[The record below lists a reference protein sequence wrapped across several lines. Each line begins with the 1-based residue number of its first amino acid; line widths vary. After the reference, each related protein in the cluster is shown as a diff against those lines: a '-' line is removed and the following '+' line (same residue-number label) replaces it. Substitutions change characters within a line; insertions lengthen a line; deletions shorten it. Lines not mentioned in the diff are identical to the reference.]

1 VQKTTSCL
9 LTIATGV
16 LLCMSAFAQNVILG
30 KITDT
35 ETNNPLSGATVLIEN
50 SMQGTTSDLRGNFK
64 LSNLKTDTYKLK
76 VSFVGYE
83 TVLVDLQLHGEPSTQ
98 LEIQLKRSTYN
109 ADEVVVCATRANGQ
123 SAIAFSNV
131 SKADIS
137 KQNLGQDLSL
147 LLNFSPSLVTTSDA
161 GAGVG
166 YTGLRIRGTD
176 ATRINVTINGIP
188 LNDAESQGVYWVNM
202 PDFAS
207 SVSSVQIQRGVGT
220 STNGAAAFGAS
231 VNILTNDFQR
241 NAYSEINNSF
251 GSFNTWK
258 HTVKVG
264 TGLLN
269 NKFTIDARLSKLS
282 SDGFVD
288 RAKSDLRSFYIS
300 GGYFGKRSFVRLNV
314 FSGKEQTYQAW
325 EGVPEARLKNDREGV
340 LAYIGRNY
348 LNDRDANNLL
358 NSDGRTYNLYLYD
371 NQTDN
376 YQQDHYQLISSHNLS
391 PNWTLNANAFVVHG
405 RGYYEQFK
413 DEDKLSKYKLPS
425 VVIGTTTIKKSD
437 IIRRRWL
444 DNYFYGTTFSLDYTN
459 FGNLKANLGGG
470 WNQYDGQHFGEIVW
484 ARYASTSNIRQHY
497 YESSSLKTDFNL
509 YGKLYYSFT
518 EKLTAFAD
526 VQVRKVGYYIKGDDN
541 QQRQQLH
548 DVNYLFVNPKLGLT
562 YSLSDRGTAYLSY
575 SVANRE
581 PNRDDFTESNKQIPL
596 NPETLHDIEAG
607 YKFQNNRFA
616 GSIGGYLMNYKN
628 QLVLT
633 GQLNDVGN
641 GIRVNVPES
650 YRAGVEFEAV
660 ILLSNK
666 LKWNANATLSQNKI
680 KNFTEYV
687 IDYDDANGGYQT
699 IAHGSSDIAF
709 SPNIIVGS
717 QLIYTASKNL
727 ELALLSKY
735 VGQQFLDNTSNKSR
749 QLNAYF
755 TNDIRLIYNYK
766 KLTVSALVNNIL
778 NQKYESN
785 GYTYSYIYDKQTT
798 TENFYYPQAGRHFL
812 VSLGLR
818 F

>member
-1 VQKTTSCL
+1 MPT
-9 LTIATGV
+9 
-16 LLCMSAFAQNVILG
+16 FAQNVIVG
-30 KITDT
+30 KITDA
-35 ETNNPLSGATVLIEN
+35 ETQSPLSGATVLIEN
-50 SMQGTTSDLRGNFK
+50 SMQGTTSDLRGDFR
-64 LSNLKTDTYKLK
+64 LSNLKPDTYKLK
-76 VSFVGYE
+76 ISFVGYE
-83 TVLVDLQLHGEPSTQ
+83 TVSVESKSTP
-98 LEIQLKRSTYN
+98 LLIQLKRSTYN
-109 ADEVVVCATRANGQ
+109 ADEVVVSATRANGL
-123 SAIAFSNV
+123 SGMAFSNV
-131 SKADIS
+131 SKTEIN
-137 KQNLGQDLSL
+137 KQNLGQDLPV

-207 SVSSVQIQRGVGT
+207 STSSVQIQRGVGT
-220 STNGAAAFGAS
+220 STNGAAAFGAT

-241 NAYSEINNSF
+241 ESYSEINNSF
-251 GSFNTWK
+251 GSFNTFK

-282 SDGFVD
+282 SDGFID
-288 RAKSDLRSFYIS
+288 RAKSDLRSFYVS
-300 GGYFGKRSFVRLNV
+300 GGYFGEKSFVRLNV

-325 EGVPEARLKNDREGV
+325 EGIPEARLKNDREGM
-340 LAYIGRNY
+340 LAYIDRNY
-348 LNDRDANNLL
+348 LNERDANNLL
-358 NSDGRTYNLYLYD
+358 NSNSRTYNLYLYD

-376 YQQDHYQLISSHNLS
+376 YQQDHYQLISSHNLNS
-391 PNWTLNANAFVVHG
+391 NWTFNANAFMVRG

-413 DEDKLSKYKLPS
+413 DEDKLSKYKLPN
-425 VVIGTTTIKKSD
+425 VVVGTTTIKKSD

-444 DNYFYGTTFSLDYTN
+444 DNYFYGTTFSLDYN
-459 FGNLKANLGGG
+459 SFSKIKANIGGG
-470 WNQYDGQHFGEIVW
+470 WNQYDGHHFVEIVW
-484 ARYASTSNIRQHY
+484 ARYASTSNVRQHY
-497 YESSSLKTDFNL
+497 YDSNALKTDFNL
-509 YGKLYYSFT
+509 YGKIYYSLSD
-518 EKLTAFAD
+518 KLTAFGD

-541 QQRQQLH
+541 QQRQQLY
-548 DVNYLFVNPKLGLT
+548 DVSYSFFNPKFGLT
-562 YSLSDRGTAYLSY
+562 YSLSDQSTAYLSY

-581 PNRDDFTESNKQIPL
+581 PNRDDFTESNKAIPL
-596 NPETLHDIEAG
+596 NPETLYDLETG
-607 YKFQNNRFA
+607 YKFQNSRFA
-616 GSIGGYLMNYKN
+616 GSIGGYLMTYKN

-650 YRAGVEFEAV
+650 YRAGVEVEGAF
-660 ILLSNK
+660 LLTK
-666 LKWNANATLSQNKI
+666 TLKWNANATLSQNKI

-699 IAHGSSDIAF
+699 INHGSSDIAF
-709 SPNIIVGS
+709 SPNVIVGS
-717 QLIYTASKNL
+717 QLVWSASKNL

-735 VGQQFLDNTSNKSR
+735 VGRQFLDNTSNDTR

-766 KLTVSALVNNIL
+766 KLTVSALVNNVL

-785 GYTYSYIYDKQTT
+785 GYTFSYIYDKQTT
-798 TENFYYPQAGRHFL
+798 TENFYYPQAGTNFL
-812 VSLGLR
+812 VSVGLR

>member
-1 VQKTTSCL
+1 
-9 LTIATGV
+9 
-16 LLCMSAFAQNVILG
+16 
-30 KITDT
+30 
-35 ETNNPLSGATVLIEN
+35 
-50 SMQGTTSDLRGNFK
+50 
-64 LSNLKTDTYKLK
+64 
-76 VSFVGYE
+76 
-83 TVLVDLQLHGEPSTQ
+83 
-98 LEIQLKRSTYN
+98 
-109 ADEVVVCATRANGQ
+109 
-123 SAIAFSNV
+123 
-131 SKADIS
+131 
-137 KQNLGQDLSL
+137 
-147 LLNFSPSLVTTSDA
+147 
-161 GAGVG
+161 
-166 YTGLRIRGTD
+166 
-176 ATRINVTINGIP
+176 
-188 LNDAESQGVYWVNM
+188 
-202 PDFAS
+202 
-207 SVSSVQIQRGVGT
+207 
-220 STNGAAAFGAS
+220 
-231 VNILTNDFQR
+231 
-241 NAYSEINNSF
+241 
-251 GSFNTWK
+251 
-258 HTVKVG
+258 
-264 TGLLN
+264 
-269 NKFTIDARLSKLS
+269 
-282 SDGFVD
+282 
-288 RAKSDLRSFYIS
+288 
-300 GGYFGKRSFVRLNV
+300 
-314 FSGKEQTYQAW
+314 
-325 EGVPEARLKNDREGV
+325 VPEARLKNDREGV

-548 DVNYLFVNPKLGLT
+548 DVNYSFVNPKLGLT